1 MVLTATFQDRR
12 AISKFES
19 CLFLSLWCGKA
30 EEEEE
35 EEVET
40 SEEKN

>member
-19 CLFLSLWCGKA
+19 CLFLSLCRGEA
-30 EEEEE
+30 EEE

-40 SEEKN
+40 SKGKN